1 MERNQIQALDRTQ
14 PGLLLKPGKCGTMT
28 HGYKSNGVTTL
39 FAALN
44 VRDGTVLGRCMA
56 QHRHQE
62 FVGGTRACFH
72 DPSMN
77 RTYGEVATH
86 YGTAI
91 VPARRYKPR
100 DKAKVEVGVQ
110 VVQRWILARL
120 RGRRFLS
127 RHANG

>member
-1 MERNQIQALDRTQ
+1 M
-14 PGLLLKPGKCGTMT
+14 
-28 HGYKSNGVTTL
+28 TTL
-39 FAALN
+39 FAALI

-86 YGTAI
+86 YGAAI
-91 VPARRYKPR
+91 VPARPYKPG

-110 VVQRWILARL
+110 VVQRWIRARL
-120 RGRRFLS
+120 RGRGAFVSLVIQTDDDYGIFRGILS
-127 RHANG
+127 LEAVSQM